1 MARFQEFDTQ
11 QVLGKAMSVFWDKG
25 YKGASL
31 RDLLAEMNIG
41 KGSFYATFGSKR
53 ELFLDALKLYG
64 KKQAMVCEIADIM
77 ANFPAKQAIEQLFER
92 VIDRAVE
99 DKRCCMFGKTA
110 LEFWQSDAAIAK
122 EVEGGVKQV
131 EKVFYQAI
139 LKGQIDG
146 EISPDKDPNS
156 IAHFLTGVFYGLQV
170 TGSALP
176 DRKTLR
182 DIASNALVILD

>member
-1 MARFQEFDTQ
+1 MARYQEFNTQ
-11 QVLGKAMSVFWDKG
+11 QVLGKAMNVFWDKG

-31 RDLLAEMNIG
+31 RDLLDEMNIG
-41 KGSFYATFGSKR
+41 KGSFYAAFGSKR

-64 KKQAMVCEIADIM
+64 KKQAMVREIANIM
-77 ANFPAKQAIEQLFER
+77 SSLPAKQAIELMFER

-99 DKRCCMFGKTA
+99 DKRCCLFGKTA

-122 EVEGGVKQV
+122 EVEAGVKQV
-131 EKVFYQAI
+131 EKIFYQAI
-139 LKGQIDG
+139 LKGQKDG
-146 EISPDKDPNS
+146 EISPDKDPDS
-156 IAHFLTGVFYGLQV
+156 IAHFLTGIFYGLQV

-182 DIASNALVILD
+182 DIVSNTLIILD